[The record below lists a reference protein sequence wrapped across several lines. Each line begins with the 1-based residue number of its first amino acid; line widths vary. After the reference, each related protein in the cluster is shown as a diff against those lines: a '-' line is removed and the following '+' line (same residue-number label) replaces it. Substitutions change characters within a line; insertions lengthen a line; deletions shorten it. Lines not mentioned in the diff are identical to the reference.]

1 MPIPVLF
8 SLLALGLNGCKP
20 KPWQGK
26 FVASRDKCM
35 LLDFVEVHA
44 DQTADVKYD
53 ALEDVANFAA
63 SYNSDDSL
71 LLIRELNKEW
81 AFKWNGNDTLFEV
94 SNIDPYC
101 YLVKEK

>member
-1 MPIPVLF
+1 MAITALF
-8 SLLALGLNGCKP
+8 SPLLVGLNGCKP

-26 FVASRDKCM
+26 FVASRPNCM
-35 LLDFVEVHA
+35 LLESVEVHP
-44 DQTADVKYD
+44 DETADVKYE
-53 ALEDVANFAA
+53 ALEEVANFAA
-63 SYNSDDSL
+63 HFNNDDSL